1 MAGYTANQ
9 PFVRNRT
16 TWIAYILLAIYAY
29 FLNILGPIT
38 PYLQDELSLSYT
50 LSGLHFSA
58 FAVGILV
65 VGLTGNLLIR
75 RTGRQLALS
84 IGAIGVGGSALLL
97 TVGRSPIVTI
107 GAAFLMGCVGSLILA
122 VVPALLSDEHGE
134 MRSVAITEA
143 NVLSSLVSAS
153 AALFVGWFANLGIG
167 WRMALIFMAV
177 VAVGLGIR
185 ILQPNRDRGR
195 DELDHHSQG
204 RLPAVFWMFWI
215 ALVLAVSIE
224 FCMVFWSADFLESE
238 LGLPRSIAVQS
249 VSIFLAGMI
258 LGRLSSSWFLRYM
271 PAHRV
276 VQGSIGLGLFS
287 FLLYWRT
294 ENATLGLVGLA
305 LSGLF
310 VACLYPLLLSIALG
324 SAGGNTVQAGA
335 RATLASGTAIFALPL
350 ILGSVAD
357 WIGLRGAFS
366 VVAALFIVLFSLMLV
381 ARRLP
386 SEPDTPTAHHSPSQ
400 LL

>member
-9 PFVRNRT
+9 PFARNRT

-65 VGLTGNLLIR
+65 VGLAGNLLIR

-122 VVPALLSDEHGE
+122 VVPALLADEHGE

-167 WRMALIFMAV
+167 WRMALIFMAL
-177 VAVGLGIR
+177 VAIGMGVST
-185 ILQPNRDRGR
+185 LQPTRDRVKNA
-195 DELDHHSQG
+195 LNHHSQG
-204 RLPAVFWMFWI
+204 RLPMVFWLFWI

-249 VSIFLAGMI
+249 VSIFLAGM
-258 LGRLSSSWFLRYM
+258 LVGRLGSSWFLRYM
-271 PAHRV
+271 PAQRV
-276 VQGSIGLGLFS
+276 VQGSIGLGLVS

-294 ENATLGLVGLA
+294 ENAILGLVGLA
-305 LSGLF
+305 LCGLF
-310 VACLYPLLLSIALG
+310 VACLYPLLLSVALG

-335 RATLASGTAIFALPL
+335 RATLASGTAILALPL
-350 ILGSVAD
+350 ILGGVAD
-357 WIGLRGAFS
+357 SIGLRGAFS
-366 VVAALFIVLFSLMLV
+366 VVAALFIALFLLMLV
-381 ARRLP
+381 AMRLP
-386 SEPDTPTAHHSPSQ
+386 SEPDTPTAHDSPSQ
-400 LL
+400 L